1 MNSADDD
8 RQNSSNTPDPAI
20 NRNTKQMDNGADADL
35 DDLQIT
41 DDNVVYN
48 ERLLNSPAVMPE
60 MPGQRRDADAER
72 KEQV

>member
-1 MNSADDD
+1 MNSADD
-8 RQNSSNTPDPAI
+8 RQNSSHMSDQSAL
-20 NRNTKQMDNGADADL
+20 NTKQTDSGIDADL

-60 MPGQRRDADAER
+60 MPGQQRDADAER
-72 KEQV
+72 KEKI

>member
-1 MNSADDD
+1 MNSADD
-8 RQNSSNTPDPAI
+8 RQNSSNMPDQAA
-20 NRNTKQMDNGADADL
+20 NLNTKQMDSGIDADL

-60 MPGQRRDADAER
+60 MPGQPRDADAER
-72 KEQV
+72 KEKI

>member
-1 MNSADDD
+1 MNSADNH
-8 RQNSSNTPDPAI
+8 QNSSDTPDQAVNP
-20 NRNTKQMDNGADADL
+20 NTKQMDDGSDADL

-60 MPGQRRDADAER
+60 MPGQRRDADAES

>member
-1 MNSADDD
+1 MNSADDRRD
-8 RQNSSNTPDPAI
+8 SSHVSDQSANL
-20 NRNTKQMDNGADADL
+20 NTKQTDSGVDADL

-60 MPGQRRDADAER
+60 MPGQQRDADAER
-72 KEQV
+72 KEKI

>member
-1 MNSADDD
+1 MNSADD
-8 RQNSSNTPDPAI
+8 RQNSSHMPDQAA
-20 NRNTKQMDNGADADL
+20 NLNTKQMDSGIDADL

-60 MPGQRRDADAER
+60 MPGQPRDADAER
-72 KEQV
+72 KEKI